1 MGVIVLILGNS
12 GTGKSASMR
21 NFKRDEL
28 GVINVA
34 SKPLPFRSNIATFNT
49 ADYGQVMTAITKA
62 KTKSIVIDD
71 CQYLMAFEFMRKA
84 NIKGYDKFTEIANNF
99 YNLVQCAINNTAKDT
114 IVYFMAHT
122 ETDANGNDKMK
133 TIGKM
138 LDEKITVEG
147 MFTIVLKT
155 VVDTGKY
162 YFSTQNNGRDTVKSP
177 MGMFDDYLLENGL
190 IENDLKRVDEIIR
203 EYYGLNKE
211 NNTEDKPENKTK
223 NETVKVSEVVNN
235 DTATIY

>member
-34 SKPLPFRSNIATFNT
+34 SKPLPFRSDIATLNT
-49 ADYGQVMTAITKA
+49 ANYGQVMGIITKA

-71 CQYLMAFEFMRKA
+71 CQYLMAFEFMKKA
-84 NIKGYDKFTEIANNF
+84 SVKGYEKFTEIANNF
-99 YNLVQCAINNTAKDT
+99 YNLVQCAIKNTAKDT

-162 YFSTQNNGRDTVKSP
+162 YFSTQNNGHDTVKSP
-177 MGMFDDYLLENGL
+177 MGMFDGYLLENGL

-203 EYYGLNKE
+203 EYYGLNKKG
-211 NNTEDKPENKTK
+211 NPEHKSI
-223 NETVKVSEVVNN
+223 SEVVNN

>member
-21 NFKRDEL
+21 NFKRDKL

-34 SKPLPFRSNIATFNT
+34 SKPLPFRSDIATLNT
-49 ADYGQVMTAITKA
+49 ANYGQVMGIITKA

-71 CQYLMAFEFMRKA
+71 CQYLMAFEFMKKA
-84 NIKGYDKFTEIANNF
+84 SVKGYEKFTEIANNF
-99 YNLVQCAINNTAKDT
+99 YNLVQCAIKNTAKDT

-162 YFSTQNNGRDTVKSP
+162 YFSTQNNGHDTVKSP
-177 MGMFDDYLLENGL
+177 MGMFDGYLLENGL

-203 EYYGLNKE
+203 EYYGLGKKGN
-211 NNTEDKPENKTK
+211 PEGKK
-223 NETVKVSEVVNN
+223 ISEVINN

>member
-34 SKPLPFRSNIATFNT
+34 SKPLPFRSDIATLNT
-49 ADYGQVMTAITKA
+49 ANYGQVMGIITKA

-71 CQYLMAFEFMRKA
+71 CQYLMAFEFMKKA
-84 NIKGYDKFTEIANNF
+84 SVKGYEKFTEIANNF
-99 YNLVQCAINNTAKDT
+99 YNLVQCAIKNTAKDT

-162 YFSTQNNGRDTVKSP
+162 YFSTQNNGHDTVKSP
-177 MGMFDDYLLENGL
+177 MGMFDGYLLENGL

-203 EYYGLNKE
+203 EYYGLNKKG
-211 NNTEDKPENKTK
+211 NPEHKSI
-223 NETVKVSEVVNN
+223 SEVINN
-235 DTATIY
+235 DAKAVY

>member
-34 SKPLPFRSNIATFNT
+34 SKPLPFRSDIATLNT
-49 ADYGQVMTAITKA
+49 ANYGQVMGIITKA

-71 CQYLMAFEFMRKA
+71 CQYLMAFEFMRKS

-99 YNLVQCAINNTAKDT
+99 YNLVQCAIKNTAKDT

-162 YFSTQNNGRDTVKSP
+162 YFSTQNNGHDTVKSP
-177 MGMFDDYLLENGL
+177 MGMFDGYLLENGL

-203 EYYGLNKE
+203 EYYGLNKKG
-211 NNTEDKPENKTK
+211 NPEHKSI
-223 NETVKVSEVVNN
+223 SEVINN
-235 DTATIY
+235 DAKAVY